1 MTSYSRLNEEE
12 RKYVLMNPVRSF
24 VIKECQDDAE
34 RETERRFG
42 YNGRNDETDAFR
54 HCMWSGLI
62 SKRISHSEALKF
74 TTMHEMQ
81 DGNDFVEKSMDL
93 HNNKVGAEI
102 GQNVGSERSIADEC
116 YKALQQGKL
125 KFY

>member
-1 MTSYSRLNEEE
+1 
-12 RKYVLMNPVRSF
+12 
-24 VIKECQDDAE
+24 
-34 RETERRFG
+34 
-42 YNGRNDETDAFR
+42 
-54 HCMWSGLI
+54 
-62 SKRISHSEALKF
+62 
-74 TTMHEMQ
+74 MQ
-81 DGNDFVEKSMDL
+81 DGNDFAEKSMDL

>member
-1 MTSYSRLNEEE
+1 MTSYYRLNEEE
-12 RKYVLMNPVRSF
+12 KKYVLMNPVRSF

-34 RETERRFG
+34 RETEQRFG

-81 DGNDFVEKSMDL
+81 DGNDFAEKSMDL

>member
-62 SKRISHSEALKF
+62 SKRISHSEAMKF

-81 DGNDFVEKSMDL
+81 DGNDFAEKSMDL